1 MIRRCASSLAIS
13 MALQNRIESDFLRMM
28 LNGMITAQK
37 IIIKIAGRLM
47 FVKGIFPRKKK
58 KKSWSITKGAISI
71 APSVITK

>member
-1 MIRRCASSLAIS
+1 
-13 MALQNRIESDFLRMM
+13 MAENDFLMIIAS
-28 LNGMITAQK
+28 GMIITQK

-58 KKSWSITKGAISI
+58 KNSWSITKGAISI

>member
-71 APSVITK
+71 APSIITK

>member
-1 MIRRCASSLAIS
+1 MS
-13 MALQNRIESDFLRMM
+13 MDFQNMAESDFLMIIAS
-28 LNGMITAQK
+28 GMIITQK

>member
-1 MIRRCASSLAIS
+1 MAENDVLMIIAS
-13 MALQNRIESDFLRMM
+13 
-28 LNGMITAQK
+28 GMIITKK

>member
-1 MIRRCASSLAIS
+1 MIRRCAISLAMS
-13 MALQNRIESDFLRMM
+13 MDFQNMAESDFLMIIAS
-28 LNGMITAQK
+28 GMIITQK

>member
-1 MIRRCASSLAIS
+1 MS
-13 MALQNRIESDFLRMM
+13 MDFQNMAENDFLMIIAS
-28 LNGMITAQK
+28 GMIITQK